1 LAARR
6 FEASAPTEAEVVKLA
21 DLQTRIDS
29 FVGTQVERQIVAHH
43 RRRLEKLGHGPVLR
57 ADGGWATTATAP
69 RQGNELAVLVDGAEA
84 LAEIATALESAR
96 SSVWIAGWFFSPGF
110 HLRQDSE
117 TTLRDLLVGLAERLD
132 VRLLA
137 WAGAPL
143 PLFHPDRAEVR
154 EMRDAFANGTRIRV
168 ALDARERPFHCHH
181 EKLVIVDGEV
191 AFVGGID
198 LTAKSGDRLDH
209 HEHPAR
215 GSLGWH
221 DAATR
226 ITGPAV
232 ADVAE
237 HFRFR
242 WHEVTG
248 EQLPVAP
255 TPPATGDTE
264 LQIVRTVPE
273 KIYDAL
279 PRGEFSIL
287 ESYLAALR
295 SAERLIYLENQFL
308 WSPEIVD
315 VLAAKLS
322 DPPDERFRLLVL
334 LPSKPNNGADDTRG
348 QLGQLAAAASAAP
361 ERFLACTLHQRG
373 DDAKPVYIH
382 AKIAIVDDRWLT
394 IGSANLNEHSLFN
407 DTEMNVVCAD
417 PAIARATRL
426 RLWSEHLEC
435 SIDEAG
441 GDPAELIDTR
451 WRPLAKEQLELRRQ
465 GRPYTHRLH
474 ALPHISRR
482 SDALRGPLSGLLVD
496 G

>member
-1 LAARR
+1 M
-6 FEASAPTEAEVVKLA
+6 KLS
-21 DLQTRIDS
+21 DLRTRIDS
-29 FVGTQVERQIVAHH
+29 FVGAQVERQIVAHH
-43 RRRLEKLGHGPVLR
+43 RRRLTKLGHERVLR
-57 ADGGWATTATAP
+57 AEPGWSTTAAP
-69 RQGNELAVLVDGAEA
+69 PRHGNELEVLVDGAEA
-84 LAEIATALESAR
+84 LAEIAAAIESAR
-96 SSVWIAGWFFSPGF
+96 SSVWLAGWFFTPDF
-110 HLRQDSE
+110 RLRSDSE
-117 TTLRDLLVGLAERLD
+117 RTLRDLLADLARQRLD

-143 PLFHPDRAEVR
+143 PLFHPDRSEVR
-154 EMRDAFANGTRIRV
+154 QMRDDFARGTRIHV

-181 EKLVIVDGEV
+181 EKLVIVDGTV

-198 LTAKSGDRLDH
+198 LTTYAGDRLDRG
-209 HEHPAR
+209 EHPAR

-232 ADVAE
+232 ADVTG
-237 HFRFR
+237 HYRFR

-248 EQLPVAP
+248 ERLPE
-255 TPPATGDTE
+255 PPALLSVTGATE

-273 KIYDAL
+273 KVYDAL

-308 WSPEIVD
+308 WSPEIVE
-315 VLAAKLS
+315 VLEDKLRN
-322 DPPDERFRLLVL
+322 PPDDRFRLLVL
-334 LPSKPNNGADDTRG
+334 LPAKPNNGEDDTRG
-348 QLGQLAAAASAAP
+348 QLGRLAAASRAAP

-373 DDAKPVYIH
+373 DDAKPVYVH
-382 AKIAIVDDRWLT
+382 AKIGCVDDRWLT

-407 DTEMNVVCAD
+407 DTEMNIVCAD
-417 PAIARATRL
+417 PEIARTTRL

-435 SIDEAG
+435 SIDDVA

-451 WRPLAKEQLELRRQ
+451 WRPLAQEQLELRRQ
-465 GRPYTHRLH
+465 GRPFTHRLH
-474 ALPHISRR
+474 ALPNVSRR
-482 SDALRGPLSGLLVD
+482 AEALRGPLTSLLVD

>member
-1 LAARR
+1 M
-6 FEASAPTEAEVVKLA
+6 ELA
-21 DLQTRIDS
+21 DLWTRTDS
-29 FVGTQVERQIVAHH
+29 FVGAQMERQVVAHH
-43 RRRLEKLGHGPVLR
+43 LRRLTKLGHAR
-57 ADGGWATTATAP
+57 ALHAERGWATTAAP
-69 RQGNELAVLVDGAEA
+69 PRHGNELEVLVDGAEA
-84 LAEIATALESAR
+84 LAAIAAAIESAR
-96 SSVWIAGWFFSPGF
+96 SSVWLAGGFFSPDF
-110 HLRQDSE
+110 RLRVDSE
-117 TTLRDLLVGLAERLD
+117 TTVRDLLMDLAGRLD

-143 PLFHPDRAEVR
+143 PLFHPDRSEVR
-154 EMRDAFANGTRIRV
+154 QMRDEFATGTQIRV
-168 ALDARERPFHCHH
+168 ALDSRERPMHCHH
-181 EKLVIVDGEV
+181 EKLVIVDGAV

-198 LTAKSGDRLDH
+198 LTAYAGDRLDRG
-209 HEHPAR
+209 EHPAR

-226 ITGPAV
+226 IAGPAV
-232 ADVAE
+232 TDVAE
-237 HFRFR
+237 HYRLR
-242 WHEVTG
+242 WREVTG
-248 EQLPVAP
+248 EQLPE
-255 TPPATGDTE
+255 PPALQAADGDTE

-287 ESYLAALR
+287 ESYLAGLR

-315 VLAAKLS
+315 VLADKLRN
-322 DPPDERFRLLVL
+322 PPDPRFRLLVL
-334 LPSKPNNGADDTRG
+334 LPAKPNNGADDTRG
-348 QLGQLAAAASAAP
+348 QLGRLAEAASAGP

-382 AKIAIVDDRWLT
+382 AKIGIVDDRWLT

-417 PAIARATRL
+417 PAIARTTRL

-435 SIDEAG
+435 SLDDVAG
-441 GDPAELIDTR
+441 DATKLIDTR
-451 WRPLAKEQLELRRQ
+451 WRPLAEEQLDLRRQ

-482 SDALRGPLSGLLVD
+482 AGALLGPLSGLLVD